1 MAKKAL
7 SINFP
12 VERAVLSDFLPFEV
26 PITFSNRHFYNFLLE
41 HEIKHDGQNF
51 SWRKKGEALNKLIL
65 LMLGLKQTTTLT
77 EYKNE
82 NLVYVKTSIG
92 FGSLPSISFT
102 FPISHK
108 HNEFRHLSVIH
119 PKGQILAVDFY
130 DKYKD
135 LLTYYSDLSPL
146 SLRAAKRVAGCTY
159 IDSKSLMES
168 FDKDDSEIEVDGQNY
183 ENLKSFFVYKK
194 FKNIFEFYE
203 SQDHHWCEK
212 RFNFLS
218 KLDVTQCFDSIYTH
232 SLAWAVFQ
240 KGYAKKHL
248 NKTKETFA
256 FKFDQLMQ
264 RVNYNETNGILIGP
278 ELSRIFAE
286 IIMQACD
293 IEVVKELQTEKHSLY
308 LGKDYQIFRYVDD
321 YFIFYND
328 ETVFNKIRDIIQVE
342 LKTYKLSLNK
352 HKEETYSR
360 PIITP
365 ITIAKKKIANLISE
379 KLEYKLEVHS
389 DEDGEEVKKG
399 NIYIN
404 QSSLSTEFK
413 SILAV
418 SGVTYSDILN
428 YSLAVIERKTKSVLM
443 DFKSMPETESNS
455 RQLINALVSVINFT
469 YFIYAVAP
477 KVNSTI
483 KLCRVVQQIILF
495 IKDQELGV
503 EFQHIVFKSIF
514 DNTCSILNKYS
525 INKFTP
531 IETLYLLV
539 LLRQLGK
546 YYWLDEAILIKYFN
560 ISNDKG
566 VLEFNSE
573 MNYFSITTL
582 LFYICDKKRYQKIK
596 DGLLE
601 FIQTLYSKRRDTL
614 LADSEM
620 VHLTLDL
627 IACPYL
633 STYFKKSIL
642 SYYEIEPSSV
652 KQIINVNE
660 FWFTKWKDFNFAKEL
675 DSKLSNEVY

>member
-12 VERAVLSDFLPFEV
+12 IERAVLSDFAPFEV
-26 PITFSNRHFYNFLLE
+26 PITFSNRHLYNFLIE
-41 HEIKHDGQNF
+41 HDIKHDGKDF
-51 SWRKKGEALNKLIL
+51 SWRRKSQPLDQLIL
-65 LMLGLKQTTTLT
+65 LLLGLDQTTSLSNHQKSGI
-77 EYKNE
+77 E
-82 NLVYVKTSIG
+82 YVKTDISHG
-92 FGSLPSISFT
+92 KLPSIPFT

-108 HNEFRHLSVIH
+108 HNEFRYLSVIH
-119 PKGQILAVDFY
+119 PKGQVLAIDFY

-135 LLTYYSDLSPL
+135 LITYYSDLSPL

-168 FDKDDSEIEVDGQNY
+168 FDKDDSQIEVEGQDY
-183 ENLKSFFVYKK
+183 ENLRSFFVYKK
-194 FKNIFEFYE
+194 YKNIYEFYE

-212 RFNFLS
+212 RFNYLS

-232 SLAWAVFQ
+232 SIAWAVY
-240 KGYAKKHL
+240 KKVYAKQNL
-248 NKTKETFA
+248 DSTKRTFA

-264 RVNYNETNGILIGP
+264 RINYNETNGIIIGP

-286 IIMQACD
+286 IIMQATD
-293 IEVVKELQTEKHSLY
+293 REVVEELETEKYGLF
-308 LGKDYQIFRYVDD
+308 LGRDYQIFRYVDD

-328 ETVFNKIRDIIQVE
+328 GNVFDKIRDVIQIK

-352 HKEETYSR
+352 HKEETYAR

-379 KLEYKLEVHS
+379 KLEYKIEDKT
-389 DEDGEEVKKG
+389 DESEEEYKKG
-399 NIYIN
+399 SIYIN
-404 QSSLSTEFK
+404 QSSLSTDFK
-413 SILAV
+413 SILAD

-428 YSLAVIERKTKSVLM
+428 YSLAVIERKTKKILV
-443 DFKSMPETESNS
+443 DYKTIQESES
-455 RQLINALVSVINFT
+455 TARQLINALVSIINFT
-469 YFIYAVAP
+469 YFIYSVAP

-495 IKDQELGV
+495 IKDHKLGI
-503 EFQHIVFKSIF
+503 EFQHIIFKCIF

-525 INKFTP
+525 VNKFTP

-546 YYWLDEAILIKYFN
+546 YYWLDEAMLIKYFN
-560 ISNDKG
+560 ISINGDNLKFESD
-566 VLEFNSE
+566 L
-573 MNYFSITTL
+573 NYFSITTL
-582 LFYICDKKRYQKIK
+582 LFYICDKERYKSIK
-596 DGLLE
+596 NGLLE
-601 FIQTLYSKRRDTL
+601 YIHDLYSSREDTL
-614 LADSEM
+614 ASDSEM

-627 IACPYL
+627 IACPFLNINY
-633 STYFKKSIL
+633 KKSLLNKYGIQT
-642 SYYEIEPSSV
+642 SSV
-652 KQIINVNE
+652 KKIVKVNT